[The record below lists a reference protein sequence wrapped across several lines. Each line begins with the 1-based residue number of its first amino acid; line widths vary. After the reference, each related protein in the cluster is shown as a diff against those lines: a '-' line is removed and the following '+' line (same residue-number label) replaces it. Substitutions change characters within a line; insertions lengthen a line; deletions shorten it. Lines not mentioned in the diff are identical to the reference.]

1 MTIRRLTRNASL
13 KTNYFN
19 IRTNS
24 AWEQRKLGEIGHAQ
38 SGVGFP
44 DEEQGGKEG
53 VPFYKVSD
61 MNTPGNETE
70 LIDSNNYVTAEQIAK
85 KSWKPVTNVPAM
97 FFAKVGAAVFLDRK
111 RLVRRPFL
119 LDNNTMCYSFD
130 EDEWNT
136 DFGRSQFERINLT
149 SLVQVGALPSYNACD
164 VEGIEIRLPDNL
176 EEQHKIGALFRNL
189 DSLITLHQR
198 EGTCAGKTA
207 CIICRN
213 YAAETDSS
221 F

>member
-1 MTIRRLTRNASL
+1 M
-13 KTNYFN
+13 
-19 IRTNS
+19 
-24 AWEQRKLGEIGHAQ
+24 GEIGHAQ

-176 EEQHKIGALFRNL
+176 EEQHKIGAVFRSL

-198 EGTCAGKTA
+198 EETCAGKNNLLNLSKLR
-207 CIICRN
+207 CRN
-213 YAAETDSS
+213 RLIFFEILRKL
-221 F
+221 